1 MCIFYGKLDVAI
13 YAGRSKNT
21 DPGKKKKSQQQQS
34 TTPTVH
40 NKSIKKI

>member
-1 MCIFYGKLDVAI
+1 MCIFYGKLDVTI

-21 DPGKKKKSQQQQS
+21 DPGKKKSQQQQS